1 MTTTTIKT
9 EPGVRADVDDF
20 GTSYFRDDHCD
31 KHGPFENRAYVLNRP
46 IATGQPLRWI
56 GCRQCNAEREAERK
70 AERERREREERE
82 RRWLADRIA
91 RACIPHRLRDAT
103 LATYVAM
110 NPGQRHALEVAK
122 GYTDDFRTTWEH
134 GQSLLLLG
142 NVGTGKTHIAVG
154 IAREAM
160 EQGFSAAFTT
170 AADML
175 GKVKATWGQ
184 RGGDSEAQV
193 IERFA
198 SIALLII
205 DEVGSIKCSGRERE
219 ILFAILNSRHNEELP
234 TVFTANLKP
243 DELPGYLG
251 DQIVSRLRE
260 SGSQSVIF
268 GWNDYRPIKGKQ
280 AMANRSVTN
289 D

>member
-9 EPGVRADVDDF
+9 EPGMRAEADEF
-20 GTSYFRDDHCD
+20 GTNYFRDDHCD
-31 KHGPFENRAYVLNRP
+31 KHGWFENRAYALNRLV
-46 IATGQPLRWI
+46 ATGKPLRWI
-56 GCRQCNAEREAERK
+56 DCPQCNAVRK
-70 AERERREREERE
+70 AEQERREREQEQQRQLE
-82 RRWLADRIA
+82 TRIT
-91 RACIPHRLRDAT
+91 RAGIPYRFSGAT
-103 LATYVAM
+103 LDSYTTTNA
-110 NPGQRHALEVAK
+110 GQQCALEVAK
-122 GYTDDFRTTWEH
+122 GYTDDFQSTWDW

-142 NVGTGKTHIAVG
+142 NIGTGKTHIAVG
-154 IAREAM
+154 IAHRAM
-160 EQGFSAAFTT
+160 EQGFPALFTT

-184 RGGDSEAQV
+184 RGGDSEVQV

-198 SIALLII
+198 NVALLII

-219 ILFAILNSRHNEELP
+219 ILFAILNSRHNAELP
-234 TVFTANLKP
+234 TVFTANLMP
-243 DELPGYLG
+243 DELPSYLG

-268 GWNDYRPIKGKQ
+268 GWDDYRPIKAKQ
-280 AMANRSVTN
+280 AMANRSVTS